1 MDADEVLVDN
11 GKRLLTLNELA
22 RSQPG
27 MDRMMAEIS
36 ERARRLYYAAT
47 LGNWP
52 AAGYFARTLAK
63 HLRESAF
70 SRPKYAAAMDAFLEQ
85 DFAPVRDAVAARDA
99 AAFAT
104 SWDALVRAVNERH
117 DEFGKAYLVYRTPD
131 TPPPD
136 LDLAP
141 RP

>member
-11 GKRLLTLNELA
+11 GKRVMTLNDLA

-36 ERARRLYYAAT
+36 ERARRLYYAGT
-47 LGNWP
+47 LGNWA

-63 HLRESAF
+63 QLRASAF
-70 SRPKYAAAMDAFLEQ
+70 SRPKYAAAMEEFVETDL
-85 DFAPVRDAVAARDA
+85 APLRDAVNARDG
-99 AAFAT
+99 AAFAAA
-104 SWDALVRAVNERH
+104 WDALVRRINDRH
-117 DEFGKAYLVYRTPD
+117 EEFGKAYLVYKTPD

>member
-1 MDADEVLVDN
+1 MEADEILVDN
-11 GKRLLTLNELA
+11 GKRSMTLNELA

-27 MDRMMAEIS
+27 MDRMMAEIA

-47 LGNWP
+47 AGNWP
-52 AAGYFARTLAK
+52 AAGYFCRTLAK

-70 SRPKYAAAMDAFLEQ
+70 SRPKYAEAMATFL
-85 DFAPVRDAVAARDA
+85 DVDYAPVRDAIGAKDTE
-99 AAFAT
+99 AFQRA
-104 SWDALVRAVNERH
+104 WDGLVVRINHWHE
-117 DEFGKAYLVYRTPD
+117 EFGKGYLVYKTPD

-136 LDLAP
+136 LDLTP